1 MNTTVLKVD
10 NNSEFAQSFLEFV
23 QTLPYVKIE
32 LPKVPKRTK
41 KEAMATEPLEEDE
54 DGIPI
59 AHRDF
64 IMQLSKETNRNIAK
78 RLSEKF
84 ELPYED
90 EDGIPIAH
98 RNFIM
103 ELSRDVKKGFAKK
116 YFEVMKEK

>member
-32 LPKVPKRTK
+32 LPKAAKRTK
-41 KEAMATEPLEEDE
+41 KEAEEPLEEDE

-59 AHRDF
+59 AHRD
-64 IMQLSKETNRNIAK
+64 
-78 RLSEKF
+78 
-84 ELPYED
+84 
-90 EDGIPIAH
+90 
-98 RNFIM
+98 FIM

-116 YFEVMKEK
+116 YFEVMKEKYA

>member
-32 LPKVPKRTK
+32 LPKVAKRTK
-41 KEAMATEPLEEDE
+41 KEAEEPLEEDE

-59 AHRDF
+59 AHRD
-64 IMQLSKETNRNIAK
+64 
-78 RLSEKF
+78 
-84 ELPYED
+84 
-90 EDGIPIAH
+90 
-98 RNFIM
+98 FIM

-116 YFEVMKEK
+116 YFEVMNEKYA

>member
-32 LPKVPKRTK
+32 LPKVAKRTK
-41 KEAMATEPLEEDE
+41 KEAEEPLEEDE

-59 AHRDF
+59 AHRD
-64 IMQLSKETNRNIAK
+64 
-78 RLSEKF
+78 
-84 ELPYED
+84 
-90 EDGIPIAH
+90 
-98 RNFIM
+98 FIM

>member
-32 LPKVPKRTK
+32 LPKVAKRTK
-41 KEAMATEPLEEDE
+41 KEAEEPLEEDE

-59 AHRDF
+59 AHRD
-64 IMQLSKETNRNIAK
+64 
-78 RLSEKF
+78 
-84 ELPYED
+84 
-90 EDGIPIAH
+90 
-98 RNFIM
+98 FIM

-116 YFEVMKEK
+116 YFEVMREKYA

>member
-32 LPKVPKRTK
+32 LPKVAKRTK
-41 KEAMATEPLEEDE
+41 KEAEEPLEEDA

-59 AHRDF
+59 AHRD
-64 IMQLSKETNRNIAK
+64 
-78 RLSEKF
+78 
-84 ELPYED
+84 
-90 EDGIPIAH
+90 
-98 RNFIM
+98 FIM

-116 YFEVMKEK
+116 YFEVMKEKYA

>member
-32 LPKVPKRTK
+32 LPKVAKRTK
-41 KEAMATEPLEEDE
+41 KEAEEPLEEDE

-64 IMQLSKETNRNIAK
+64 IM
-78 RLSEKF
+78 
-84 ELPYED
+84 
-90 EDGIPIAH
+90 
-98 RNFIM
+98 
-103 ELSRDVKKGFAKK
+103 ELSRDVKIGFAKK
-116 YFEVMKEK
+116 YFEVMKGKYA

>member
-32 LPKVPKRTK
+32 LPKVAKRTK
-41 KEAMATEPLEEDE
+41 KEAEEPLEEDE

-64 IMQLSKETNRNIAK
+64 IM
-78 RLSEKF
+78 
-84 ELPYED
+84 
-90 EDGIPIAH
+90 
-98 RNFIM
+98 
-103 ELSRDVKKGFAKK
+103 ELSQDVKKGFAKRYFKTMKNK
-116 YFEVMKEK
+116 YAEK

>member
-32 LPKVPKRTK
+32 LPKVAKPTK
-41 KEAMATEPLEEDE
+41 KEAEEPLEEDE

-59 AHRDF
+59 AHRD
-64 IMQLSKETNRNIAK
+64 
-78 RLSEKF
+78 
-84 ELPYED
+84 
-90 EDGIPIAH
+90 
-98 RNFIM
+98 FIM

-116 YFEVMKEK
+116 YFEVMKEKYA

>member
-32 LPKVPKRTK
+32 LPKVAKRTK
-41 KEAMATEPLEEDE
+41 KEAEEPLEEDE

-59 AHRDF
+59 AHRD
-64 IMQLSKETNRNIAK
+64 
-78 RLSEKF
+78 
-84 ELPYED
+84 
-90 EDGIPIAH
+90 
-98 RNFIM
+98 FIM

-116 YFEVMKEK
+116 YFEVLKEKYA

>member
-32 LPKVPKRTK
+32 LPKDAKRTK
-41 KEAMATEPLEEDE
+41 KEAEEPLEEDE

-59 AHRDF
+59 AHRD
-64 IMQLSKETNRNIAK
+64 
-78 RLSEKF
+78 
-84 ELPYED
+84 
-90 EDGIPIAH
+90 
-98 RNFIM
+98 FIM

-116 YFEVMKEK
+116 YFEVMKEKYA

>member
-32 LPKVPKRTK
+32 LPKVAKRTK
-41 KEAMATEPLEEDE
+41 KEAEEPLEEDE

-59 AHRDF
+59 AHRD
-64 IMQLSKETNRNIAK
+64 
-78 RLSEKF
+78 
-84 ELPYED
+84 
-90 EDGIPIAH
+90 
-98 RNFIM
+98 FIM

-116 YFEVMKEK
+116 YFEVRKEKYA

>member
-32 LPKVPKRTK
+32 LPKATKRTK
-41 KEAMATEPLEEDE
+41 KEAVVTEPLEEDE

-84 ELPYED
+84 ELSY
-90 EDGIPIAH
+90 
-98 RNFIM
+98 
-103 ELSRDVKKGFAKK
+103 L
-116 YFEVMKEK
+116 